1 MRAAVEGSVL
11 ILATWGSLK
20 CAESRHGRF
29 RFSPL
34 LEKQPPRPRS
44 NLCYNCKMDYCHGE
58 GIHAL
63 KVYLFGALQLQHKSI
78 GSDLMI
84 GRDLELVANEKFPA
98 GDGGHPLLYCVRQW
112 LQEPTVNA
120 LQRLACLSN
129 SGWTRMCWW
138 AKHWKPRASVWC
150 IVPSV
155 KLSTVYGHIAR
166 RPITLVCNTVWC
178 SSPAK
183 CCPLQTIAS
192 VSSKPTPPSRQG
204 YCIKIGQTGSLN
216 CFMDLNLIRQPDNF
230 YNRSVFLE
238 VNM

>member
-1 MRAAVEGSVL
+1 MQDFIEGALQKGTKHEIRNKKTVEPRILLKFKVKKKNRGLTRRSYTCARMRAAVEGSVL

-84 GRDLELVANEKFPA
+84 GRDLELVADEKFPA
-98 GDGGHPLLYCVRQW
+98 GDGGHPLLYCVRQ
-112 LQEPTVNA
+112 
-120 LQRLACLSN
+120 
-129 SGWTRMCWW
+129 
-138 AKHWKPRASVWC
+138 
-150 IVPSV
+150 
-155 KLSTVYGHIAR
+155 
-166 RPITLVCNTVWC
+166 
-178 SSPAK
+178 
-183 CCPLQTIAS
+183 
-192 VSSKPTPPSRQG
+192 
-204 YCIKIGQTGSLN
+204 
-216 CFMDLNLIRQPDNF
+216 
-230 YNRSVFLE
+230 
-238 VNM
+238 